1 MRKLIVFNDHSWRRP
16 QFRSKR
22 RPVQGNA
29 TLAARCLRDETLS
42 GQRQIS
48 LLQNDFQ
55 TKWSPVRW
63 LKRNFG
69 FGLCKE
75 ILQAYEFLAQ
85 NYISGDEIYL
95 IGAGRGGFA
104 LQYTAYLISVAGLLE
119 TDSLDKIS
127 NAYNYSRLTG
137 SARRGPSGLALRDS
151 FKSRDVPIR
160 FIGCWDTVGSHGVPV
175 RGLRNFSSL
184 WSEFLSENVCASAQT
199 AFQAFALDEFNPSYK
214 PHIWIG
220 VKSEQIK
227 RLEQVWF
234 AGDHANVTGGQR
246 DSRLSDVALHWL
258 LNKASEEGLSF
269 DEQKIDDLST
279 PDSMGCLSEPRLTDK
294 IIQKL
299 ARTET
304 LRKVGRADTHLSR
317 SQIPGT
323 EKIHVSVFEKEKNDN
338 DYSPRAYNALPSDSL
353 MIAMDKDALHKSNRK
368 YGRHLINCPA
378 TLLVDQSRYNGNVV
392 DFSEGGARIWLHLD
406 VPIGTTV
413 TLRSPVLLEAD
424 YNARVVWKKDQS
436 VGVEFNKK
444 IDLADIHFPESH
456 TLQ

>member
-29 TLAARCLRDETLS
+29 TLAAKCLREETLS

-63 LKRNFG
+63 LNRTLG
-69 FGLCKE
+69 FGLRHE
-75 ILQAYEFLAQ
+75 VFQAYEFLAQ
-85 NYISGDEIYL
+85 NYIPGDEIYL

-104 LQYTAYLISVAGLLE
+104 LQYVAYMISVAGLIE

-137 SARRGPSGLALRDS
+137 SARRGPSGLDLRAS
-151 FKSRDVPIR
+151 FKSRQVPIR

-175 RGLRNFSSL
+175 RGLRNLSIL
-184 WSEFLSENVCASAQT
+184 WGEFLSENVCASAQT

-214 PHIWIG
+214 PHIWTG
-220 VKSEQIK
+220 VKSEEIRK
-227 RLEQVWF
+227 LEQVWF

-246 DSRLSDVALHWL
+246 DSRLSDIAFQWL

-279 PDSMGCLSEPRLTDK
+279 PDAMGCLSEPRLSDK
-294 IIQKL
+294 ILQKFVRSQ
-299 ARTET
+299 A

-317 SQIPGT
+317 SQFPGT
-323 EKIHVSVFEKEKNDN
+323 EKVHFSVLEKEKNDS

-353 MIAMDKDALHKSNRK
+353 MVALDKDTLHKSNRK
-368 YGRHLINCPA
+368 HGRHLINCPA
-378 TLLVDQSRYNGNVV
+378 TLVVEQSRYNGNVV

-413 TLRSPVLLEAD
+413 TLRSPVLLEED
-424 YNARVVWKKDQS
+424 YNARVVWKKNQCL
-436 VGVEFNKK
+436 GVEFKQK
-444 IDLADIHFPESH
+444 IDLKDIHFPEGH